1 MFNRPPAGMG
11 GGRLARNS
19 ARTICLSFLLI
30 IAVGTLLLMMPFS
43 ARSGRFTPPLD
54 ALFTAT
60 SATCVTGLVVYDTWS
75 HWSGVGQGI
84 ILVLIQVGG
93 LGLVTMGSFFNVL
106 VGRRMGLHTAD
117 LAKESVNSDS
127 FAGVRHMLRT
137 VIIGTLLV
145 ELLGAAA
152 LACTFIPR
160 MGLRE
165 GAVNSVFT
173 SVSAFCNAGFD
184 LMGQEGTPFS
194 SLTAFTENWA
204 VTLPVM
210 LLVILGGLGFV
221 VWDDL
226 LRWRRTRT
234 VTLHTWLVLR
244 LTGALLLLGFFAFL
258 LLEWSNPG
266 TLGPLSLG
274 GKLNAAL
281 FHSVS
286 CRTAGFNT
294 VDLAALTGESKF
306 LSVLLMFVGAAPAG
320 TGGGIKITTVAVVV
334 MTVLCVLRGEE
345 DTIIQ
350 RRKVEKQ
357 AVYRAL
363 SLLSMGILIVA
374 ASTLAILLGMGG
386 RFDAIDVVFEETS
399 AFATVGLSVGISGA
413 AGPLSKIVLILNM
426 FLGRVGLLSLALALA
441 MKSGGKKEVLP
452 SGRILIG

>member
-1 MFNRPPAGMG
+1 MFNRPAAGMG
-11 GGRLARNS
+11 GGRLARNP

-75 HWSGVGQGI
+75 HWSGIGQGI

-93 LGLVTMGSFFNVL
+93 LGLVTMSSFFNVL

-374 ASTLAILLGMGG
+374 ASTLAILLAMGG

>member
-11 GGRLARNS
+11 GGRLARNP

-160 MGLRE
+160 MGLQE

-345 DTIIQ
+345 DTIIR

-374 ASTLAILLGMGG
+374 ASTLAILLAMGG

>member
-11 GGRLARNS
+11 GGRLARNP

-173 SVSAFCNAGFD
+173 SISAFCNAGFD

-258 LLEWSNPG
+258 LLEWS
-266 TLGPLSLG
+266 
-274 GKLNAAL
+274 
-281 FHSVS
+281 
-286 CRTAGFNT
+286 
-294 VDLAALTGESKF
+294 
-306 LSVLLMFVGAAPAG
+306 
-320 TGGGIKITTVAVVV
+320 KI
-334 MTVLCVLRGEE
+334 G
-345 DTIIQ
+345 
-350 RRKVEKQ
+350 
-357 AVYRAL
+357 RAH
-363 SLLSMGILIVA
+363 V
-374 ASTLAILLGMGG
+374 
-386 RFDAIDVVFEETS
+386 
-399 AFATVGLSVGISGA
+399 
-413 AGPLSKIVLILNM
+413 
-426 FLGRVGLLSLALALA
+426 
-441 MKSGGKKEVLP
+441 
-452 SGRILIG
+452 

>member
-11 GGRLARNS
+11 GGRIARNP

-30 IAVGTLLLMMPFS
+30 IAVGTLLLTLPFS

-75 HWSGVGQGI
+75 YWSGIGQGI

-93 LGLVTMGSFFNVL
+93 LGLVTMGAFFNVL
-106 VGRRMGLHTAD
+106 VGRKMGLHTAD

-137 VIIGTLLV
+137 VILGTLLV

-152 LACTFIPR
+152 LACTFVPR
-160 MGLRE
+160 MGMRDGLIT
-165 GAVNSVFT
+165 SVFT

-184 LMGQEGTPFS
+184 LMGREGTPFA
-194 SLTAFTENWA
+194 SLTAFAESWA

-210 LLVILGGLGFV
+210 LLITLGGLGFV

-226 LRWRRTRT
+226 LRWRRTRA

-244 LTGALLLLGFFAFL
+244 LTGALLALGFFAFL
-258 LLEWSNPG
+258 ILEWGNPG

-274 GKLNAAL
+274 GKINAAL

-294 VDLAALTGESKF
+294 VDLAALTGQSK
-306 LSVLLMFVGAAPAG
+306 LISSLLMFVGAAPAG

-345 DTIIQ
+345 DTIIR

-363 SLLSMGILIVA
+363 ALLSMGILIIA
-374 ASTLAILLGMGG
+374 ASSFLIHLSFGG
-386 RFDAIDVVFEETS
+386 RFSAMDVIFEETS

-413 AGPLSKIVLILNM
+413 AGAASRVVLILNM

-441 MKSGGKKEVLP
+441 MKNGGKKEVLP

>member
-374 ASTLAILLGMGG
+374 ASTLAILLAMGG